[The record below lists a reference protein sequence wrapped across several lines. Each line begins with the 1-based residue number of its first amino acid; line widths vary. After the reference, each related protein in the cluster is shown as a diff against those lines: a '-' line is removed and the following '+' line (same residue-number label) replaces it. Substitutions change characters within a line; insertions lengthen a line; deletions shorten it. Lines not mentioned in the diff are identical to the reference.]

1 MLAYAEK
8 LTLNPS
14 AMTRSDL
21 DCLRKHFTEEQVFD
35 IVIITCFFN
44 FMDRVADGFG
54 VELDPTL
61 SRLAAS
67 SPEGEALTEVA
78 AKVRS

>member
-21 DCLRKHFTEEQVFD
+21 DGLRKHFTEEQVFD
-35 IVIITCFFN
+35 MVIITCFFN
-44 FMDRVADGFG
+44 FMDRIADGFG
-54 VELDPTL
+54 VELDPIL

-67 SPEGEALTEVA
+67 SLEGEALTAVA
-78 AKVRS
+78 AQVRT

>member
-21 DCLRKHFTEEQVFD
+21 DDLRKHFTEEQVFD

-44 FMDRVADGFG
+44 FMDRIADGFG
-54 VELDPTL
+54 VELDPMM

-67 SPEGEALTEVA
+67 APEGEALTEVA
-78 AKVRS
+78 ARVRS

>member
-14 AMTRSDL
+14 AMTRRDL
-21 DCLRKHFTEEQVFD
+21 DGLRKHFTEEQVFD
-35 IVIITCFFN
+35 IVIIACFFN

-54 VELDPTL
+54 VELDPPL

-78 AKVRS
+78 AKVRT